1 MNMPTNH
8 TKLLLAGAL
17 FALAPALASH
27 AQVAPA
33 AAPAVS
39 FTATGAVVSQYFLRG
54 QRLNG
59 AGFQP
64 TVEMAA
70 GNLTLGLWGNFVLD
84 DKVPDSSDPELDLY
98 GSYTFT
104 LGKDLTLAPGFT
116 AYFYPSAPTSAGF
129 YRTTFEPNL
138 ALSYTVEGLKITPK
152 IYYDMVIEG
161 PTYELNLA
169 YSVPLKGIGSELA
182 FTGMVG
188 TYKYDEFANDANP
201 SVKAWGD
208 YWLLGVSMPF
218 QLDKNSK
225 LTIGFAY
232 TEGRNAFTK
241 AGTLPKSPN
250 SLALGRGVTTL
261 AYTVSF

>member
-1 MNMPTNH
+1 MH
-8 TKLLLAGAL
+8 QSKTKLLLTGAIL
-17 FALAPALASH
+17 VLAPTLASH

-39 FTATGAVVSQYFLRG
+39 FTATGAVASQYFFRG

-64 TVEMAA
+64 SVEMAA
-70 GNLTLGLWGNFVLD
+70 GNLTLGVWGNFVLD
-84 DKVPDSSDPELDLY
+84 DQVPDSSDPELDLY
-98 GSYTFT
+98 GSYTWT

-116 AYFYPSAPTSAGF
+116 AYFFPSAPTSAGF

-152 IYYDMVIEG
+152 IYFDMVLEG

-169 YSVPLKGIGSELA
+169 YSVPLKSIGSELA
-182 FTGMVG
+182 FTAMAG
-188 TYKYDEFANDANP
+188 TYKFDEFANDATP

-208 YWLLGVSMPF
+208 YWLLGVSLPF

-225 LTIGFAY
+225 LTVGFAY

-250 SLALGRGVTTL
+250 SLALGRGVTTI
-261 AYTVSF
+261 AYSVSF